1 MKRVYVV
8 TRYDKEVKGKF
19 LVGVWSRLKDVRNF
33 LYDRNDVLIDS
44 TKQDI
49 EDLTQEVL
57 QTLYKPRISVEFANC
72 IYFIEE
78 TILDFNKLKHI
89 I

>member
-8 TRYDKEVKGKF
+8 TRYDKDVKGKL
-19 LVGVWSRLKDVRNF
+19 LVGVWSRLKDIRNF
-33 LYDRNDVLIDS
+33 LYDRNDVLIYS

-49 EDLTQEVL
+49 ENLTQEVL
-57 QTLYKPRISVEFANC
+57 RTFYEPRTSVEFANC

-78 TILDFNKLKHI
+78 TILDFNIKQTV
-89 I
+89 

>member
-19 LVGVWSRLKDVRNF
+19 LVGIWSRLKDIRNF
-33 LYDRNDVLIDS
+33 LYDCNDVLIDS

-49 EDLTQEVL
+49 KDLTQEVL

-89 I
+89 V

>member
-8 TRYDKEVKGKF
+8 TRYDKEVNGKL
-19 LVGVWSRLKDVRNF
+19 LVGVWSRLKDIRNF

-44 TKQDI
+44 TKQYI

-57 QTLYKPRISVEFANC
+57 QTLYEPKISVEFANC
-72 IYFIEE
+72 IYFVEE
-78 TILDFNKLKHI
+78 TILDFNIKKTV
-89 I
+89 

>member
-1 MKRVYVV
+1 MKRVYIV
-8 TRYDKEVKGKF
+8 TRYDKDVKGKF
-19 LVGVWSRLKDVRNF
+19 LVGVWSRLKDIRNF
-33 LYDRNDVLIDS
+33 LYDCNDVLIDS

-57 QTLYKPRISVEFANC
+57 RTFYEPRISVEFANC

-78 TILDFNKLKHI
+78 TILDFNI
-89 I
+89 IKKRV

>member
-8 TRYDKEVKGKF
+8 TRYDKEVKGKL
-19 LVGVWSRLKDVRNF
+19 LVGVWSRLKDIKNF

-49 EDLTQEVL
+49 ENLTQEVL
-57 QTLYKPRISVEFANC
+57 QTLYEPRISVEFANC
-72 IYFIEE
+72 IYFIKE
-78 TILDFNKLKHI
+78 TILDFNKLKQI
-89 I
+89 V

>member
-19 LVGVWSRLKDVRNF
+19 LVGVWSRLKDIRNF

-49 EDLTQEVL
+49 EDLTKEVL
-57 QTLYKPRISVEFANC
+57 QTLYEPRISVEFVNC

-78 TILDFNKLKHI
+78 RILDFNKLKQI
-89 I
+89 V

>member
-1 MKRVYVV
+1 MKRVYIV
-8 TRYDKEVKGKF
+8 TRYDKEVKGKL
-19 LVGVWSRLKDVRNF
+19 LVGVWSRLKDIRNF

-44 TKQDI
+44 TKQNI
-49 EDLTQEVL
+49 EDLTNEVL
-57 QTLYKPRISVEFANC
+57 QTLYEPKISVEFANC

-89 I
+89 V

>member
-8 TRYDKEVKGKF
+8 TRYDKEINRKI
-19 LVGVWSRLKDVRNF
+19 LIGVWSRLKDIRNF
-33 LYDRNDVLIDS
+33 LYDRNDVLIYS

-49 EDLTQEVL
+49 ENLTQKVL
-57 QTLYKPRISVEFANC
+57 QTLHEPRISVEFANC

-78 TILDFNKLKHI
+78 TILDFNVKHKV
-89 I
+89 

>member
-1 MKRVYVV
+1 MKRVYIV

-19 LVGVWSRLKDVRNF
+19 LVGVWSRLKDIRNF

-49 EDLTQEVL
+49 EDVTSEVL
-57 QTLYKPRISVEFANC
+57 QTLYEPRISVEFANC

-78 TILDFNKLKHI
+78 TILDFNKLKQI
-89 I
+89 V

>member
-8 TRYDKEVKGKF
+8 TRYNKDINNKL
-19 LVGVWSRLKDVRNF
+19 LVGVWSRLKDIRNF
-33 LYDRNDVLIDS
+33 LYNRNDILINS

-49 EDLTQEVL
+49 ENLTREVL
-57 QTLYKPRISVEFANC
+57 QTLYEPRISVEFANC

-78 TILDFNKLKHI
+78 TILDFNVKQRV
-89 I
+89 

>member
-8 TRYDKEVKGKF
+8 TRYDKDVKDKL
-19 LVGVWSRLKDVRNF
+19 LVGVWSRLKDIRNF

-49 EDLTQEVL
+49 EYLTKKVL

-78 TILDFNKLKHI
+78 TILDFNIKQRV
-89 I
+89 

>member
-19 LVGVWSRLKDVRNF
+19 LVGVWNRLKDIRNF
-33 LYDRNDVLIDS
+33 LYDRNDVLINS

-49 EDLTQEVL
+49 EDLTNEVL
-57 QTLYKPRISVEFANC
+57 QTLYEPRISVEFANC

-78 TILDFNKLKHI
+78 TILDFNKLKKI
-89 I
+89 V

>member
-8 TRYDKEVKGKF
+8 TRYDKEVKDKL
-19 LVGVWSRLKDVRNF
+19 LVGVWSRLKDIRNF

-49 EDLTQEVL
+49 EDLTKEVL
-57 QTLYKPRISVEFANC
+57 QTLYEPRISVEFTNC

-78 TILDFNKLKHI
+78 TILDFNIKKAV
-89 I
+89 

>member
-8 TRYDKEVKGKF
+8 TRYDKEVKGKL
-19 LVGVWSRLKDVRNF
+19 LVGVWSRLKDIRNF

-49 EDLTQEVL
+49 EDLTKEVL
-57 QTLYKPRISVEFANC
+57 QTLYEPRISVEFDNC

-78 TILDFNKLKHI
+78 TILDFNIKQRV
-89 I
+89 

>member
-8 TRYDKEVKGKF
+8 TRYNKEINRKL
-19 LVGVWSRLKDVRNF
+19 LVGVWSRLKDIRNF
-33 LYDRNDVLIDS
+33 LYDRNDVLIYS

-49 EDLTQEVL
+49 ENLTQEVL
-57 QTLYKPRISVEFANC
+57 RTFYEPRISVEFANC

-78 TILDFNKLKHI
+78 TILDFNIKQTV
-89 I
+89 

>member
-8 TRYDKEVKGKF
+8 TRYDKDVKGKL
-19 LVGVWSRLKDVRNF
+19 LVGVWSRLKDIRNF
-33 LYDRNDVLIDS
+33 LYDRNDVLIYS

-49 EDLTQEVL
+49 ENLTRDVL
-57 QTLYKPRISVEFANC
+57 QTLHEHKISVEFANC

-78 TILDFNKLKHI
+78 TILDFNVKQRV
-89 I
+89 

>member
-8 TRYDKEVKGKF
+8 TRYDKEINRKL
-19 LVGVWSRLKDVRNF
+19 LVGVWSRLKDIRNF
-33 LYDRNDVLIDS
+33 LYDRNDVLIYS

-49 EDLTQEVL
+49 ENLTQEVL
-57 QTLYKPRISVEFANC
+57 RTFYEPRTSVEFVNC

-78 TILDFNKLKHI
+78 TILDFNIKQTV
-89 I
+89 

>member
-8 TRYDKEVKGKF
+8 TRYDKDINRKL
-19 LVGVWSRLKDVRNF
+19 LVGVWSRLKDIRNF
-33 LYDRNDVLIDS
+33 LYDRNDVLIYS

-49 EDLTQEVL
+49 ENLTQEVL
-57 QTLYKPRISVEFANC
+57 RTFYEPRISVEFANC

-78 TILDFNKLKHI
+78 TILDFNIKQTV
-89 I
+89 

>member
-8 TRYDKEVKGKF
+8 TRYDKDINRKL
-19 LVGVWSRLKDVRNF
+19 LVGVWSRLKDIRNF
-33 LYDRNDVLIDS
+33 LYDRNDVLIYS

-57 QTLYKPRISVEFANC
+57 RTFYEPRISVEFANC

-78 TILDFNKLKHI
+78 TILDFNIKQI

>member
-8 TRYDKEVKGKF
+8 TRYDKEVKDKL
-19 LVGVWSRLKDVRNF
+19 LVGAWSRLKNIRNF

-49 EDLTQEVL
+49 EDLTREVL
-57 QTLYKPRISVEFANC
+57 QTLHEPRISVEFANC

-78 TILDFNKLKHI
+78 TILDFNVKQKV
-89 I
+89 

>member
-8 TRYDKEVKGKF
+8 TRYDKEVKGKL
-19 LVGVWSRLKDVRNF
+19 LVGVWSRLKDIRNF

-49 EDLTQEVL
+49 EDLTKEVL
-57 QTLYKPRISVEFANC
+57 QTLYEPRISVEFDNC

-78 TILDFNKLKHI
+78 TILDFNIKQGI
-89 I
+89 

>member
-1 MKRVYVV
+1 MIKVYIV
-8 TRYDKEVKGKF
+8 TRYDKEVKGKL
-19 LVGVWSRLKDVRNF
+19 LVGVWSRLKDIRNF

-49 EDLTQEVL
+49 EDLTSEVL
-57 QTLYKPRISVEFANC
+57 QTLYEPRISVEFANC

-78 TILDFNKLKHI
+78 TILDFNIIKHRV
-89 I
+89 

>member
-1 MKRVYVV
+1 MKRVYIV
-8 TRYDKEVKGKF
+8 TRYDKEVKGKLF
-19 LVGVWSRLKDVRNF
+19 VGVWSRLKDIRNF

-44 TKQDI
+44 TKQNI
-49 EDLTQEVL
+49 EDLTNEVL
-57 QTLYKPRISVEFANC
+57 QTLYEPKISVEFANC

-89 I
+89 V

>member
-8 TRYDKEVKGKF
+8 TRYNKDINNKL
-19 LVGVWSRLKDVRNF
+19 LVGVWSRLKDIRNF
-33 LYDRNDVLIDS
+33 LYNRNDVLIYS

-49 EDLTQEVL
+49 EGLTREVL
-57 QTLYKPRISVEFANC
+57 QTLHEPRISVEFANC

-78 TILDFNKLKHI
+78 TILDFHI
-89 I
+89 KQRV